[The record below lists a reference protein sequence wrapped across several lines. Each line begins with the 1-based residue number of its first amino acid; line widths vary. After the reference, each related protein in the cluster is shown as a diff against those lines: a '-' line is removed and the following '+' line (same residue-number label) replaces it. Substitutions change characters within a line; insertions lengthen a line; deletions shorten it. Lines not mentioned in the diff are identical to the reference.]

1 MVNTFYQYAREHLSN
16 SRERAFAA
24 VALASR
30 ELYKGCSET
39 KRQERYTRDFLRK
52 EGKIL
57 SGGERLKS
65 DRGFERLKSGCVSS

>member
-30 ELYKGCSET
+30 ELYKGYSET
-39 KRQERYTRDFLRK
+39 KKGKRDIQGIFWEKK
-52 EGKIL
+52 EIFWAEAKDSRAIVD
-57 SGGERLKS
+57 LK
-65 DRGFERLKSGCVSS
+65 D

>member
-30 ELYKGCSET
+30 ELYKGYSE
-39 KRQERYTRDFLRK
+39 KKGNSEKKGYSEK
-52 EGKIL
+52 KGKIL
-57 SGGERLKS
+57 SGGATLKS

>member
-30 ELYKGCSET
+30 ELYKGYSE
-39 KRQERYTRDFLRK
+39 KK
-52 EGKIL
+52 GKIL
-57 SGGERLKS
+57 SGGARLKS
-65 DRGFERLKSGCVSS
+65 DRGFERLKSGCVNS

>member
-30 ELYKGCSET
+30 ELYKGYSE
-39 KRQERYTRDFLRK
+39 KKGNSEK
-52 EGKIL
+52 KGKIL
-57 SGGERLKS
+57 SGGARLKS

>member
-30 ELYKGCSET
+30 ELYKGYSE
-39 KRQERYTRDFLRK
+39 KKGNSEKKGYSEKKGQDSERRR
-52 EGKIL
+52 
-57 SGGERLKS
+57 KS

>member
-30 ELYKGCSET
+30 ELYKGYSET
-39 KRQERYTRDFLRK
+39 KKAREIFK
-52 EGKIL
+52 GFSEKKGKIL

-65 DRGFERLKSGCVSS
+65 DRGFE

>member
-30 ELYKGCSET
+30 ELYKGYSEKKGNSE
-39 KRQERYTRDFLRK
+39 KR
-52 EGKIL
+52 IL
-57 SGGERLKS
+57 
-65 DRGFERLKSGCVSS
+65 

>member
-30 ELYKGCSET
+30 ELYKGYSET
-39 KRQERYTRDFLRK
+39 KKGKRDIQGIF
-52 EGKIL
+52 
-57 SGGERLKS
+57 
-65 DRGFERLKSGCVSS
+65 